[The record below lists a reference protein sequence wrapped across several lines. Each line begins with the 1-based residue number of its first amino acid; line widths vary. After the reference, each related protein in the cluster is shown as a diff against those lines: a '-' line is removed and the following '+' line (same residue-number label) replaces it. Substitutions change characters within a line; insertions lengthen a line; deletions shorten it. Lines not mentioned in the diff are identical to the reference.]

1 MAGLAL
7 PEDNAAG
14 APIWPGIPS
23 LDPLMAAY
31 WKKHGIDIQPF
42 LAESSWHTVYWPV
55 TPGMDKAQLDIANLL
70 APAYL
75 TGKNIPGAVAAAAK
89 QADEDLSTAG

>member
-1 MAGLAL
+1 
-7 PEDNAAG
+7 
-14 APIWPGIPS
+14 
-23 LDPLMAAY
+23 MAAY
-31 WKKHGIDIQPF
+31 WKKHGINIQPF
-42 LAESSWHTVYWPV
+42 LTESSWHTVYWPV

>member
-1 MAGLAL
+1 MLLREAQALEVHATPAVHETLRHGTAVLATL
-7 PEDNAAG
+7 ERYCRVD
-14 APIWPGIPS
+14 
-23 LDPLMAAY
+23 
-31 WKKHGIDIQPF
+31 
-42 LAESSWHTVYWPV
+42 WHPV

>member
-1 MAGLAL
+1 
-7 PEDNAAG
+7 
-14 APIWPGIPS
+14 
-23 LDPLMAAY
+23 MAAY